1 MPVARPPRR
10 SLLLRTLARTSATA
24 ALALVA
30 LLAVAPGPASA
41 LEPPRPLPGYRAG
54 FVTETDERPWR
65 DCLWASA
72 AMLLDKWTNGDV
84 TPTHQRLRT
93 LSGDRDG
100 GSSLED
106 LRVAFR
112 KLGFKVQLD
121 ADGDATMTWGA
132 LLRRLRN
139 GGGAVVLGDYGQLP
153 RYYGRWDDRF
163 WKGKGT
169 SGNDN
174 HAVYVER
181 YDPRRGVVWLMDPL
195 GRDGYEGEWLSISSL
210 QRYAWFKSGRVQAV
224 ATPTAKAAPFAG
236 VRIGE
241 ASVGLSDEALT
252 ATWDLRATRRW
263 RFQGADVRPAIEP
276 DADPVLGAALTAAAG
291 VDSTIDPA
299 TDRPQASVRSGVLA
313 ATAALPEAAG
323 AYTSS
328 VAVVDR
334 RFGRTVARSTP
345 VTVFIP
351 GERRATLWIQ
361 PDSGALEARSRF
373 PLVLSVANSGTE
385 AWAALARAEVT
396 ERNRRPQLTTVVATW
411 VRVDGDPA
419 AARAGDVDRM
429 RLEIARLALDP
440 GRSMRLSEELP
451 VPATPGRWA
460 LVVDLV
466 NDVDGSFAALGSAPA
481 VALFDVVGLPGGAE
495 ADPTLH

>member
-1 MPVARPPRR
+1 MPVARPLRRTFLLR
-10 SLLLRTLARTSATA
+10 SLARSSAA
-24 ALALVA
+24 VALVLVA
-30 LLAVAPGPASA
+30 LLGVAPGRASA

-106 LRVAFR
+106 LRVALR
-112 KLGFKVQLD
+112 KLGFKVELD

-132 LLRRLRN
+132 LLRRLKD

-153 RYYGRWDDRF
+153 SYFGRWDYRF

-195 GRDGYEGEWLSISSL
+195 GRGGYEGEWLSISSL
-210 QRYAWFKSGRVQAV
+210 QRYAWFTSGRVQAV
-224 ATPTAKAAPFAG
+224 ATPSAKAAPFAG
-236 VRIGE
+236 VRFGGAAVAI
-241 ASVGLSDEALT
+241 SDEALV
-252 ATWDLRATRRW
+252 ASWELRAGRRW
-263 RFQGADVRPAIEP
+263 RFQGADVRPSIQP
-276 DADPVLGAALTAAAG
+276 DGDPVLGAALTAAAG
-291 VDSTIDPA
+291 ATITVEAAPH
-299 TDRPQASVRSGVLA
+299 RPQAVVRSRVLRV
-313 ATAALPEAAG
+313 ATALPEAPG
-323 AYTSS
+323 AYTSA

-334 RFGRTVARSTP
+334 RFGRTVARSMP
-345 VTVFIP
+345 ATVFVP
-351 GERRATLWIQ
+351 GDRRATLRIQ
-361 PDSGALEARSRF
+361 PDEGTLEAGGRF
-373 PLVLSVANSGTE
+373 QFSLTVANSGTE
-385 AWAALARAEVT
+385 AWAALDRAEAA
-396 ERNRRPQLTTVVATW
+396 ELDRKPRPTRVVATW
-411 VRVDGDPA
+411 IRVDGEPA
-419 AARAGDVDRM
+419 GARAGDVDRVE
-429 RLEIARLALDP
+429 LEVARLTLHP
-440 GRSMRLSEELP
+440 GRSTRLHEKLP
-451 VPATPGRWA
+451 VPVTPGRWA

-466 NDVDGSFAALGSAPA
+466 NEVDGSFAAFGSAPA
-481 VALFDVVGLPGGAE
+481 VALFDVIGLPAEAE
-495 ADPTLH
+495 ADPTLD